1 MIWRELMVNKNPG
14 SDTKSSIKKAIRIP
28 PANLVDAKSQ
38 LERTET
44 KLRRTEMLLS
54 VTQKIAGLSNLSE
67 ILWTII
73 KMTTDELG
81 ADRGS
86 LFLND
91 PISGE
96 LYSRVAQGELTREI
110 RILNTTGIAGAIFQS
125 GTGEIIHDAYSDER
139 FNSKIDEQTGYV
151 TKNVVCAPVRTVRGD
166 VIGVI
171 QILNKKKGRFTKDDL
186 EIVEAITLQA
196 AVSLQNAQGVE
207 EMDNTRKKEMEF
219 LDIVSDVTA
228 EIDLGSL
235 LQRVMVEAT
244 RMLNADR
251 STLFLNDEKTEE
263 LFSRVA
269 MGEGIGEIRLP
280 NSAGIA
286 GAVFTSQETVNI
298 PYAYADLRFNPG
310 FDKQTGYFTRSILCV
325 PIINKDGKCIGC
337 TQALNKKGGGFTEED
352 ESRLKAFTQQVAIAL
367 ENAKLFEDVAK
378 ERAYNHSMLTSMSN
392 AVITINDEGKIITCN
407 KAGLKILKIR
417 SDDIIGKK
425 TEDFFT
431 NGRSWILEK
440 VKACEETKEDDI
452 MMDAEFEVGT
462 DEDDNLETVSANI
475 SFLPLENQD
484 PDGRTDQ
491 GDAHLGTL
499 IMIEDISDEKRMKST
514 MSRYID
520 PGIADQLLGD
530 GTDIMGGQETTA
542 TLLFSDVRGFT
553 TITETLGAQG
563 TVSLLN
569 EYFDIMVE
577 AISEQ
582 GGMVDKFI
590 GDAIMAGFGIPVAHE
605 DDEDRGVRA
614 GINMIKHLWEWNE
627 QREKEGK
634 MPVDMGL
641 GLNTDTV
648 VSGNIGSSKRMDYT
662 MIGDGVNLAARLES
676 ACKQYSARILISD
689 YTYKKLKGTYQIRYI
704 DDVVVKGKTEPV
716 GVREVLD
723 YHNNESFPNLMDTVN
738 HFNEGRDHYK
748 NGSWDKATK
757 SFKECLKANAEDKLS
772 NTYLER
778 VDYLK
783 KSKPKDWDGIWVM
796 TSK

>member
-1 MIWRELMVNKNPG
+1 MPNEISNKAK
-14 SDTKSSIKKAIRIP
+14 TKSRKNNSSEMSKSNSNADLAIRF
-28 PANLVDAKSQ
+28 
-38 LERTET
+38 ERLQS
-44 KLRRTEMLLS
+44 KLNQTEMLLS
-54 VTQKIAGLSNLSE
+54 VTQKIAGLKNLSE
-67 ILWTII
+67 ILWTLIE
-73 KMTTDELG
+73 MTTNELG

-91 PISGE
+91 PLTGE

-110 RILNTTGIAGAIFQS
+110 RILNTTGIAGAIFQN
-125 GTGEIIHDAYSDER
+125 GEGEIIHDAYADDR
-139 FNSKIDEQTGYV
+139 FNKSIDEQTGYV
-151 TKNVVCAPVRTVRGD
+151 TKNIVCAPVRTVRND

-171 QILNKKKGRFTKDDL
+171 QILNKKKGRFTKEDL
-186 EIVEAITLQA
+186 EIVEAITSQA

-207 EMDNTRKKEMEF
+207 EMVKAREKEMQF

-251 STLFLNDEKTEE
+251 STLFLNDEKTDE

-269 MGEGIGEIRLP
+269 MGDGIGEIRLP

-286 GAVFTSQETVNI
+286 GAVFTSRETVNI

-337 TQALNKKGGGFTEED
+337 TQALNKKGGGFTDED

-417 SDDIIGKK
+417 SADIIGK
-425 TEDFFT
+425 TSEEFFT

-440 VKACEETKEDDI
+440 IKECEESLEDNVL
-452 MMDAEFEVGT
+452 MDTEFEVGSE
-462 DEDDNLETVSANI
+462 EDDNLETVSANV

-484 PDGRTDQ
+484 PDGRMDQ
-491 GDAHLGTL
+491 SESHLGTL
-499 IMIEDISDEKRMKST
+499 IMVEDISDEKRMKST

-530 GTDIMGGQETTA
+530 GTDIMGGQDTAA

-590 GDAIMAGFGIPVAHE
+590 GDAIMAAFGIPVGHD

-614 GINMIKHLWEWNE
+614 GINMISRLWEWNVE
-627 QREKEGK
+627 REKEGK

-641 GLNTDTV
+641 GLNTDSIV
-648 VSGNIGSSKRMDYT
+648 AGNIGSSKRMDYT

-689 YTYKKLKGTYQIRYI
+689 FTYAKLKGTYQIRYI

-723 YHNNESFPNLMDTVN
+723 YHNKDTFPNLMDTVN
-738 HFNEGRDHYK
+738 HFNEGREHYRGG
-748 NGSWDKATK
+748 NWDKATR
-757 SFKECLKANAEDKLS
+757 SFKECLKANSEDKLS
-772 NTYLER
+772 QTYIER
-778 VDYLK
+778 CDILK
-783 KSKPKDWDGIWVM
+783 KQNPKDWDGVWVM

>member
-1 MIWRELMVNKNPG
+1 MPKEQITNSNTESNK
-14 SDTKSSIKKAIRIP
+14 T
-28 PANLVDAKSQ
+28 AKRRGNEDLPTQ
-38 LERTET
+38 LEKAKA
-44 KLRRTEMLLS
+44 KLYQTEMLLS
-54 VTQKIAGLSNLSE
+54 VTQKIAGLKNLSE
-67 ILWTII
+67 ILWTLIE
-73 KMTTDELG
+73 MTTEELG
-81 ADRGS
+81 ADRGT

-91 PISGE
+91 PLTGE

-110 RILNTTGIAGAIFQS
+110 RILNTKGIAGAIFQ
-125 GTGEIIHDAYSDER
+125 GGVGEIIHDAYVDER
-139 FNSKIDEQTGYV
+139 FDASVDEQTGYT
-151 TKNVVCAPVRTVRGD
+151 TKNVVCAPVKTVRED

-171 QILNKKKGRFTKDDL
+171 QILNKKKGRFTKEDL
-186 EIVEAITLQA
+186 EIVEAITAQA

-207 EMDNTRKKEMEF
+207 EMVKAREKEMEF

-251 STLFLNDEKTEE
+251 STLFLNDEKTDE

-269 MGEGIGEIRLP
+269 MGDGIGEIRLP

-286 GAVFTSQETVNI
+286 GAVFQSRETINI

-337 TQALNKKGGGFTEED
+337 TQSLNKKGGGFSDED

-417 SDDIIGKK
+417 ETDILGK
-425 TEDFFT
+425 TSEEFFT
-431 NGRSWILEK
+431 NGRSWILERIK
-440 VKACEETKEDDI
+440 QVEETKEDDI
-452 MMDAEFEVGT
+452 LMDAEFEVGT
-462 DEDDNLETVSANI
+462 EEDDNIETVSANI

-484 PDGRTDQ
+484 PDGRMEAKET
-491 GDAHLGTL
+491 HLGTL
-499 IMIEDISDEKRMKST
+499 IMVEDISDEKRMKST

-520 PGIADQLLGD
+520 PGVADQLMGD
-530 GTDIMGGQETTA
+530 GADIMSGQDTTA
-542 TLLFSDVRGFT
+542 TLLFSDVRSFT
-553 TITETLGAQG
+553 TITEQLGAQG
-563 TVSLLN
+563 TVTLLN

-577 AISEQ
+577 AITEQ

-590 GDAIMAGFGIPVAHE
+590 GDAIMAAFGIPFPHE

-614 GINMIKHLWEWNE
+614 GINMIARLWEWNAE
-627 QREKEGK
+627 REKEGK
-634 MPVDMGL
+634 PPVDMGL
-641 GLNTDTV
+641 GLNTDHIV
-648 VSGNIGSSKRMDYT
+648 AGNIGSSKRMDYT

-689 YTYKKLKGTYQIRYI
+689 FTYKKLKGTYQIRYI

-723 YHNNESFPNLMDTVN
+723 FHNKDTFPNLMDTVN
-738 HFNEGRDHYK
+738 HFNEAREHYRGG
-748 NGSWDKATK
+748 NWDKAVK
-757 SFKECLKANAEDKLS
+757 SFKECLKANPEDSLS
-772 NTYLER
+772 KTYIER
-778 VDYLK
+778 CDILK
-783 KSKPKDWDGIWVM
+783 KQNPKNWDGVWVM

>member
-1 MIWRELMVNKNPG
+1 MLNELNTKAKTQSQKNKPTQVKQSN
-14 SDTKSSIKKAIRIP
+14 SNADLAIRF
-28 PANLVDAKSQ
+28 
-38 LERTET
+38 ERTQS
-44 KLRRTEMLLS
+44 KLHQTEMLLS
-54 VTQKIAGLSNLSE
+54 VTQKIAGLTNLSE
-67 ILWTII
+67 ILWTLIE
-73 KMTTDELG
+73 MTTNELG

-91 PISGE
+91 PLTSE

-110 RILNTTGIAGAIFQS
+110 RILNTIGIAGAIFQS
-125 GTGEIIHDAYSDER
+125 GKGEIIHDAYAEDR
-139 FNSKIDEQTGYV
+139 FNKSIDEQTGYV
-151 TKNVVCAPVRTVRGD
+151 TKNLICAPVRTVRND

-171 QILNKKKGRFTKDDL
+171 QILNKKKGRFTKEDL

-207 EMDNTRKKEMEF
+207 EMVKAREKEMLF

-251 STLFLNDEKTEE
+251 STLFLNDEKTDE

-269 MGEGIGEIRLP
+269 MGDDIGEIRLP

-286 GAVFTSQETVNI
+286 GAVFTSRETINI

-337 TQALNKKGGGFTEED
+337 TQSLNKKGGGFTDED

-367 ENAKLFEDVAK
+367 ENAKLFEDVSK

-417 SDDIIGKK
+417 TTDIIGK
-425 TEDFFT
+425 TSEEFFT
-431 NGRSWILEK
+431 NGQSWILEK
-440 VKACEETKEDDI
+440 IKECEESLEDTI
-452 MMDAEFEVGT
+452 LMDTEFEVGSE
-462 DEDDNLETVSANI
+462 EDDNLETVSANV

-484 PDGRTDQ
+484 PDGRMDQ
-491 GDAHLGTL
+491 SGSHLGTL
-499 IMIEDISDEKRMKST
+499 IMVEDISDEKRMKST

-530 GTDIMGGQETTA
+530 GTDIMGGQETVA
-542 TLLFSDVRGFT
+542 TILFSDVRGFT

-590 GDAIMAGFGIPVAHE
+590 GDAIMAAFGIPVSHD

-614 GINMIKHLWEWNE
+614 GINMISRLWEWNAE
-627 QREKEGK
+627 REKEGK

-641 GLNTDTV
+641 GLNTDSV

-689 YTYKKLKGTYQIRYI
+689 YTYKKLKGTYQVRYI

-723 YHNNESFPNLMDTVN
+723 YHNKDTFPNLMDTVN
-738 HFNEGRDHYK
+738 HFNEAREHYRSG
-748 NGSWDKATK
+748 NWDKATK
-757 SFKECLKANAEDKLS
+757 SFKECLKANPEDKLS
-772 NTYLER
+772 HTYIERCDILE
-778 VDYLK
+778 K
-783 KSKPKDWDGIWVM
+783 ENPKDWDGVWVM

>member
-1 MIWRELMVNKNPG
+1 MNKGSRNQKSLVGKSETVGAAELK
-14 SDTKSSIKKAIRIP
+14 T
-28 PANLVDAKSQ
+28 Q
-38 LERTET
+38 LERAEIKLHQTE
-44 KLRRTEMLLS
+44 LLLS
-54 VTQKIAGLSNLSE
+54 VTQKIAGLNNLSE
-67 ILWTII
+67 ILWTLID
-73 KMTTDELG
+73 MTTQELG

-91 PISGE
+91 PLTGE

-110 RILNTTGIAGAIFQS
+110 RILNTTGIAGAVFKS
-125 GTGEIIHDAYSDER
+125 GLGEIVHYPYDDER
-139 FNSKIDEQTGYV
+139 FNSKIDEQTGFV
-151 TKNVVCAPVRTVRGD
+151 TKNIICAPVRTVRND
-166 VIGVI
+166 IIGVI
-171 QILNKKKGRFTKDDL
+171 QILNKKKGRFTKEDL
-186 EIVEAITLQA
+186 EILEGITAQA
-196 AVSLQNAQGVE
+196 AISLQNAQGME
-207 EMDNTRKKEMEF
+207 EMEKSREKEMQF

-228 EIDLGSL
+228 EIELGSL
-235 LQRVMVEAT
+235 LQRVMVEST
-244 RMLNADR
+244 NMLNADR
-251 STLFLNDEKTEE
+251 ATLFLNDPKSNE

-269 MGEGIGEIRLP
+269 MGDGIGEIRLP
-280 NSAGIA
+280 NNVGIA
-286 GAVFTSQETVNI
+286 GAVFQSQQTINI
-298 PYAYADLRFNPG
+298 PYAYADLRFNPS
-310 FDKQTGYFTRSILCV
+310 FDKQTGYFTSSILCV
-325 PIINKDGKCIGC
+325 PIINKDGECIGC
-337 TQALNKKGGGFTEED
+337 TQALNKKGGGFTDED

-392 AVITINDEGKIITCN
+392 AVITIDDEGKIITCN

-417 SDDIIGKK
+417 SSDIIGKT
-425 TEDFFT
+425 TEEFFT
-431 NGRSWILEK
+431 NGRSWILERIK
-440 VKACEETKEDDI
+440 TCEETKENELL
-452 MMDAEFEVGT
+452 MDSEFEVGSE
-462 DEDDNLETVSANI
+462 EDDNIETVSANI

-484 PDGRTDQ
+484 PDGRMDQ
-491 GDAHLGTL
+491 AQGHLGTL

-520 PGIADQLLGD
+520 PGIADKLMSE
-530 GTDIMGGQETTA
+530 GTDIMGGQETEA
-542 TLLFSDVRGFT
+542 TLLFSDVRSFT

-590 GDAIMAGFGIPVAHE
+590 GDAIMAGFGIPVAND

-614 GINMIKHLWEWNE
+614 GINMITRLWEWNE
-627 QREKEGK
+627 IREKEGK

-641 GLNTDTV
+641 GLNTDKV

-676 ACKQYSARILISD
+676 ACKAYSARILISD
-689 YTYKKLKGTYQIRYI
+689 FTYKKLKGTYQIRYI

-723 YHNNESFPNLMDTVN
+723 YHTTETFPNLMDTVN
-738 HFNEGRDHYK
+738 HFNEGRVSFK
-748 NGSWDKATK
+748 AGNWDKGIR
-757 SFKECLKANAEDKLS
+757 SFKECLKANPADKLS
-772 NTYLER
+772 KTYIER
-778 VDYLK
+778 CEIMK
-783 KSKPKDWDGIWVM
+783 KKNPKDWDGVWVM

>member
-1 MIWRELMVNKNPG
+1 MPKDASAKAKSQGKENPG
-14 SDTKSSIKKAIRIP
+14 RAKRPNSDDLA
-28 PANLVDAKSQ
+28 LQ
-38 LERTET
+38 LERTQG
-44 KLRRTEMLLS
+44 KLHQTEMLLS
-54 VTQKIAGLSNLSE
+54 VTQKIAGLKNLSE
-67 ILWTII
+67 ILWTLIE
-73 KMTTDELG
+73 MTTKELG

-91 PISGE
+91 PLSGE

-110 RILNTTGIAGAIFQS
+110 RILNTTGIAGAIFQT
-125 GTGEIIHDAYSDER
+125 GKGEIIHDAYADER
-139 FNSKIDEQTGYV
+139 FNSSIDEQTGYV
-151 TKNVVCAPVRTVRGD
+151 TKNIVCAPVRTVRND

-171 QILNKKKGRFTKDDL
+171 QILNKMKGRFTKEDL
-186 EIVEAITLQA
+186 EIVEAITSQA

-207 EMDNTRKKEMEF
+207 EMVKAREKEMDF

-251 STLFLNDEKTEE
+251 STLFLNDEKTNE

-269 MGEGIGEIRLP
+269 MGDGIGEIRLP
-280 NSAGIA
+280 NTAGIA

-337 TQALNKKGGGFTEED
+337 TQSLNKKGGGFTDED

-378 ERAYNHSMLTSMSN
+378 ERAYNQSMLTSMSN
-392 AVITINDEGKIITCN
+392 AVITINDEGNIITCN
-407 KAGLKILKIR
+407 KAGLKIMKIR
-417 SDDIIGKK
+417 SGDIIGK
-425 TEDFFT
+425 TAEEFFT
-431 NGRSWILEK
+431 NGRSWILDK
-440 VKACEETKEDDI
+440 IKQCEENHEDDI

-462 DEDDNLETVSANI
+462 EEDENVEMVSANV
-475 SFLPLENQD
+475 SFLPLENED
-484 PDGRTDQ
+484 PEGRMDQ
-491 GDAHLGTL
+491 TETHLGTL

-514 MSRYID
+514 MSRYMD
-520 PGIADQLLGD
+520 PGIADQLLGE
-530 GTDIMGGQETTA
+530 GTDIMGGQDTTA
-542 TLLFSDVRGFT
+542 TVLFSDVRSFT

-569 EYFDIMVE
+569 EYFEIMVD
-577 AISEQ
+577 AITEQ
-582 GGMVDKFI
+582 GGMLDKFI
-590 GDAIMAGFGIPVAHE
+590 GDAIMAAFGIPMAHE

-614 GINMIKHLWEWNE
+614 GINMISRLWEWNAE
-627 QREKEGK
+627 REKEGK

-641 GLNTDTV
+641 GLNTDSIV
-648 VSGNIGSSKRMDYT
+648 AGNIGSSKRMDYT

-689 YTYKKLKGTYQIRYI
+689 FTYQKLKGTYQVRYI

-723 YHNNESFPNLMDTVN
+723 YHTKDTFPNLMDTVN
-738 HFNEGRDHYK
+738 YFNEARDHYRAG
-748 NGSWDKATK
+748 NWDKATK
-757 SFKECLKANAEDKLS
+757 SFKECLKANSEDKLS
-772 NTYLER
+772 KTYIER
-778 VDYLK
+778 CDILK
-783 KSKPKDWDGIWVM
+783 KRNPKDWDGVWVM

>member
-1 MIWRELMVNKNPG
+1 MPNKRE
-14 SDTKSSIKKAIRIP
+14 TKTRTEKPEASVA
-28 PANLVDAKSQ
+28 VAKSINPDELKVH
-38 LERTET
+38 LERTQA
-44 KLRRTEMLLS
+44 KLHQTEMLLS
-54 VTQKIAGLSNLSE
+54 VTRKIAGLTNLSE
-67 ILWTII
+67 ILWTLID
-73 KMTTDELG
+73 MTTRELN

-91 PISGE
+91 PLTGE

-110 RILNTTGIAGAIFQS
+110 RILNTTGIAGSIFQS
-125 GTGEIIHDAYSDER
+125 GTGEIIHNAYDDER

-151 TKNVVCAPVRTVRGD
+151 TRNIVCAPVKTVRND
-166 VIGVI
+166 IIGVI
-171 QILNKKKGRFTKDDL
+171 QILNKKKGRFTKEDL
-186 EIVEAITLQA
+186 EIVEAITGQA
-196 AVSLQNAQGVE
+196 AVSLQNAQGLE
-207 EMDNTRKKEMEF
+207 EMEKTREKEMQF

-235 LQRVMVEAT
+235 LQRVMLEST

-251 STLFLNDEKTEE
+251 ATLFLNDPKTEE

-269 MGEGIGEIRLP
+269 MGDGIGEIRLP

-286 GAVFTSQETVNI
+286 GAVFQSQETINI
-298 PYAYADLRFNPG
+298 PHAYADLRFNPG

-325 PIINKDGKCIGC
+325 PIINKDGECIGC
-337 TQALNKKGGGFTEED
+337 TQALNKKGGGFTDED

-392 AVITINDEGKIITCN
+392 AVITIDDEGKIITCN

-417 SDDIIGKK
+417 STDILGK
-425 TEDFFT
+425 TSEEFFT
-431 NGRSWILEK
+431 NGRSWILERIQNLD
-440 VKACEETKEDDI
+440 ETKEDETL
-452 MMDAEFEVGT
+452 MDVEFEVGNE
-462 DEDDNLETVSANI
+462 EDDNIEMVSANM
-475 SFLPLENQD
+475 SFLPLQNED
-484 PDGRTDQ
+484 PDGRMEQ
-491 GDAHLGTL
+491 GEGYLGTL

-520 PGIADQLLGD
+520 PGIADQLMSEGK
-530 GTDIMGGQETTA
+530 DIMGGQETVA

-563 TVSLLN
+563 TVQLLN

-590 GDAIMAGFGIPVAHE
+590 GDAIMAGFGIPVAND

-614 GINMIKHLWEWNE
+614 GINMISRLWEWNII
-627 QREKEGK
+627 REKEGK

-641 GLNTDTV
+641 GLNTDKV

-689 YTYKKLKGTYQIRYI
+689 YTYEKLKGTYQIRYI
-704 DDVVVKGKTEPV
+704 DDVIVKGKTEPV

-723 YHNNESFPNLMDTVN
+723 YHTPTTFPNLMDTVN
-738 HFNEGRDHYK
+738 HFNEGRVAFK
-748 NGSWDKATK
+748 TGAWDKAIK
-757 SFKECLKANAEDKLS
+757 SFKECLKANPEDKLS
-772 NTYLER
+772 DTYIER
-778 VDYLK
+778 CSIMK
-783 KSKPKDWDGIWVM
+783 KKNPKDWDGVWVM

>member
-139 FNSKIDEQTGYV
+139 FNSKIDEQTGYI
-151 TKNVVCAPVRTVRGD
+151 TKNIVCAPVRTVRGD
-166 VIGVI
+166 LIGVI

-553 TITETLGAQG
+553 TITETLGAEG

-704 DDVVVKGKTEPV
+704 DDVIVKGKTEPV